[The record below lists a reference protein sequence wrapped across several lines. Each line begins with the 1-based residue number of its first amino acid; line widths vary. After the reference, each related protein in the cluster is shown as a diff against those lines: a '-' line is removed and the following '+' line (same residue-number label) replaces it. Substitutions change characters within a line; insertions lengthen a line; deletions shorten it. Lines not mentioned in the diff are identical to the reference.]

1 MKLNY
6 QARNKE
12 GQVFSGVVEASS
24 KEAAVLF
31 LQRRGLYVTVLEPV
45 GKPPIY
51 ARRIKFLERTPK
63 KDVVLFSRQLSIMFK
78 TKVPLVEALQVLAA
92 QNKNPNFKEKLFNI
106 SEQVQ
111 GGTSLSDA
119 LKKYPELF
127 SSFYVSMLKSGE
139 ASGKLSESLEY
150 LANHLER
157 EYDLENKI
165 KSAMTYPALILV
177 FVLGVLFLMVFYIV
191 PSLTEVLQ
199 ETGQELPVITQ
210 IVIGITSFLREKFW
224 IFFILVVGFLI
235 FIVRYYKTKEGKRF
249 FDELFLKLPLIGS
262 FLKMMYLSR
271 FAENLSTLISGGLPI
286 AQALEITGD
295 IVENT
300 IYKEIIFDARDKV
313 RKGEQISSA
322 LSQNPDFFPPMF
334 CQMALVGEKT
344 GTLDQTLMD
353 VVSFYQKETERMTTS
368 LLSVL
373 EPALIIFLGGIVGG
387 LMFATMLPLYQM
399 MSF

>member
-199 ETGQELPVITQ
+199 ETGQEL
-210 IVIGITSFLREKFW
+210 
-224 IFFILVVGFLI
+224 
-235 FIVRYYKTKEGKRF
+235 
-249 FDELFLKLPLIGS
+249 LFLVRDLMIQ
-262 FLKMMYLSR
+262 MI
-271 FAENLSTLISGGLPI
+271 ISGNMEVHI
-286 AQALEITGD
+286 
-295 IVENT
+295 IV
-300 IYKEIIFDARDKV
+300 
-313 RKGEQISSA
+313 
-322 LSQNPDFFPPMF
+322 
-334 CQMALVGEKT
+334 QMVT
-344 GTLDQTLMD
+344 
-353 VVSFYQKETERMTTS
+353 YW
-368 LLSVL
+368 
-373 EPALIIFLGGIVGG
+373 
-387 LMFATMLPLYQM
+387 
-399 MSF
+399 